1 MRKYPLLVAISAIL
15 DFVGW
20 IAVLIG
26 IVIFAWGLST
36 LYNAVSSVGQGNFF
50 QGFQTAAQAG
60 FILVQAIT
68 KIGSGIGLIAFGLTL
83 MLVGEVGRL
92 FINIENSVARS
103 AEALVNIEADSEQA
117 LEALSVIEDN
127 TGQALI
133 VLRNI
138 GGTSQKGT
146 IRKTARTV
154 DASPTRSAKADP
166 GPDPCTHDWGEAR
179 LQPDG
184 RWTQLCALCGEVRDA
199 P

>member
-1 MRKYPLLVAISAIL
+1 MRKYPLLIVISAIL

-20 IAVLIG
+20 AAVLIG

-36 LYNAVSSVGQGNFF
+36 VYNAVSAIGQGNFF

-60 FILVQAIT
+60 FILVQAVT
-68 KIGSGIGLIAFGLTL
+68 KIGSGIGLIVFGLTL
-83 MLVGEVGRL
+83 MLVGEVARL
-92 FINIENSVARS
+92 FVNIENSVARS
-103 AEALVNIEADSEQA
+103 AEALT
-117 LEALSVIEDN
+117 VIQYN

-154 DASPTRSAKADP
+154 DASPSRSAKADP
-166 GPDPCTHDWGEAR
+166 GPDPCSHDWGEAR

-184 RWTQLCALCGEVRDA
+184 RWTQLCALCGEARDA